1 MDWSWIM
8 PSFSNQFGMKTA
20 KTEDEDD
27 ADFNNRKRVKLS
39 VEKDDTPKHQTAK
52 TCSDKSNNFR
62 NKGIQKLWC
71 DKYKPKNMD
80 DLVINRKKV
89 LEVETWLRNVWKSNH
104 GKTLLITGPPGCGK
118 LCTLT
123 AVCRSLGLS
132 FIEWTNP
139 LGITKDS
146 TQELKFQE
154 FLLRASKYSS
164 LITGESD
171 RRIVLIKDIPSF
183 LLENPSVFHEIIIK
197 HTRPKNISP
206 IVFVISCVDV
216 VRDLFPDDVKYQ
228 LNLATI
234 NFNPVTETATVKA
247 LEKVISL
254 ERKIDRSFSVPTKD
268 ELLDISRSCDGD
280 LRSAL
285 LKLQFGLEGGG
296 NADVFK
302 MPMLDSNNKR
312 TRVKKTT
319 SKKHGV
325 KQIVSEID
333 KDKKLD
339 FFHLVGRVLYPKK
352 VVDDSDPKKFTFV
365 HSPSEIVDNFL
376 TEPNKLV
383 NILHENYL
391 ERFSNIKDVCSASE
405 MLENSDVLLSEFSGR
420 DTLTEYALSVTVR
433 GLMTTNSQPSG
444 TKWLPLSKSR
454 IYSTEC
460 SKKQNINNL
469 RTLFPNVQSADDA
482 LLDVVPYLS
491 KLNIDLPPEKQA
503 TLKSLITYK
512 T

>member
-1 MDWSWIM
+1 MEWSWIM
-8 PSFSNQFGMKTA
+8 PSFSKQFGMKTVD
-20 KTEDEDD
+20 EDEDANFD
-27 ADFNNRKRVKLS
+27 NRKRARLS
-39 VEKDDTPKHQTAK
+39 VEEEETKHEQTVKCTEKKA
-52 TCSDKSNNFR
+52 NNFGGDR
-62 NKGIQKLWC
+62 GIQKLWC
-71 DKYKPKNMD
+71 DKYKPKNVD

-89 LEVETWLRNVWKSNH
+89 LEVENWLKCVWRNPH
-104 GKTLLITGPPGCGK
+104 CKTLLITGPPGSGK

-123 AVCRSLGLS
+123 AVCRSLGFS
-132 FIEWTNP
+132 YIEWTNP

-146 TQELKFQE
+146 SQELKFQE
-154 FLLRASKYSS
+154 FLLQASKYSS

-171 RRIVLIKDIPSF
+171 KRIVLIKDIPSF

-206 IVFVISCVDV
+206 IVFIISCVDV
-216 VRDLFPDDVKYQ
+216 VRDLFPDDVKFQ
-228 LNLATI
+228 LNLASI
-234 NFNPVTETATVKA
+234 NFNPVTETAMVKA
-247 LEKVISL
+247 LEKVVSL
-254 ERKIDRSFSVPTKD
+254 ERKIDRSFSVPSKD
-268 ELLDISRSCDGD
+268 EMLDVSRTCDGD

-296 NADVFK
+296 NSDVFK
-302 MPMLDSNNKR
+302 IPMLDSNNKR
-312 TRVKKTT
+312 TRIKKTT

-352 VVDDSDPKKFTFV
+352 EVNSNDPKKFTFV
-365 HSPSEIVDNFL
+365 HSPGEIVDSFL

-391 ERFSNIKDVCSASE
+391 ERFTNIKDVCSASE
-405 MLENSDVLLSEFSGR
+405 LLENSDILLSDYSGR

-433 GLMTTNSQPSG
+433 GLMTTNNHPTE
-444 TKWLPLSKSR
+444 TKWKPLSKSR
-454 IYSTEC
+454 IYTTEC
-460 SKKQNINNL
+460 NKKQNINNL

-491 KLNIDLPPEKQA
+491 KLNLDLPPEKQA
-503 TLKSLITYK
+503 ILKSLITYNN
-512 T
+512 